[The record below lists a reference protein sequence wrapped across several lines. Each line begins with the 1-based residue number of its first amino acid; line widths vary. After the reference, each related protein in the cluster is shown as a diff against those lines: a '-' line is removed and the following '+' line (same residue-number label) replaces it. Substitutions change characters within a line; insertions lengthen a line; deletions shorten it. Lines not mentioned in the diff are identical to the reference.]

1 MSAAPRETFRPFS
14 IDVEPERDIVR
25 VCPRGDVDL
34 ATVGQLREQ
43 IEELIAAGF
52 VRVLLDLRGVTF
64 LDSTGL
70 RLVLELYRTSRADG
84 WDLRII
90 EGPDEL
96 QRVFDVTGLR
106 PLLPSVG
113 ARGAT
118 NLRWRRAWG

>member
-1 MSAAPRETFRPFS
+1 MSAAPRETVRPFS

-70 RLVLELYRTSRADG
+70 RLVIELYRGSCADD
-84 WDLRII
+84 WDLAVI
-90 EGPDEL
+90 EGPPEVG
-96 QRVFDVTGLR
+96 RVFETTGLR
-106 PLLPSVG
+106 SLLPLVD
-113 ARGAT
+113 ARGAE
-118 NLRWRRAWG
+118 NGHWRRAWG